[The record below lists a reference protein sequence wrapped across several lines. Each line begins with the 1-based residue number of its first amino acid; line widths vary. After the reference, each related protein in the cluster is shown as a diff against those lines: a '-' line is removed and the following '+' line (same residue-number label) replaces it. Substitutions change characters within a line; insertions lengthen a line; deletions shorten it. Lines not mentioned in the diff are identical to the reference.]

1 MEQRFIP
8 WLEVAANPIRPSLM
22 NISAV
27 KTYLVEGIKYN
38 WTLVKVET
46 EAGIH
51 GWGEATNWPGS
62 PLIEAACQHVGQ
74 FVIGTH
80 DCDHSQLLSAG
91 VYGQGCRL
99 AR

>member
-1 MEQRFIP
+1 
-8 WLEVAANPIRPSLM
+8 M

-51 GWGEATNWPGS
+51 GWGKLPTGPAP
-62 PLIEAACQHVGQ
+62 
-74 FVIGTH
+74 
-80 DCDHSQLLSAG
+80 
-91 VYGQGCRL
+91 R
-99 AR
+99 